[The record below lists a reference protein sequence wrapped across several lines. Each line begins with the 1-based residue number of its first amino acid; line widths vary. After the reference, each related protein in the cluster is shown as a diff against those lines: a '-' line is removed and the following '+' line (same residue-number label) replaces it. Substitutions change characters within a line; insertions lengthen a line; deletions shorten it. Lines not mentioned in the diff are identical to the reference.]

1 MQSEILFWG
10 VLALAVL
17 GGPWLLAAV
26 ALRRA
31 GRARDRLEALEGKL
45 ARLQRRVEREPG
57 AAAEEPPPLPPL
69 PGTWAVPAAAP
80 PRAEVVL
87 ETSVAPPSPPP
98 PDSAG
103 APPPILEGGAAP
115 IGAGSSLE
123 EKIALVWFTRI
134 GALALILGAAYFFKY
149 AVDNEWIGPA
159 GRVAL
164 GALAGVALLAAAEAI
179 RSRSRPVYVQAVLG
193 TGAALLFVS
202 AYASHALYRLV
213 PAGAAFAAVAVV
225 ALLGG
230 ALAVRHR
237 GEIVLVLSL
246 VGGLLAPVFL
256 STGEDRPLALFGYLL
271 VLTALALAAS
281 ARLGFRYAP
290 WFAIAGT
297 SLLFAGWYGKFFEV
311 HPPRP
316 DLEPWGGRAGAYHP
330 LASRAVPLAFAAA
343 FLAEWIGAWAAERRA
358 RREGAWGLAVLLA
371 ALLLGHLAFA
381 MLLHDRAWPLGTAL
395 VALAALSAAVL
406 RSEDRPGL
414 LWAPGA
420 LAAAILAVVAWDA
433 GGGERFAWLAAA
445 GATAF
450 AYLAAVAESWIVRK
464 EPPSRGL
471 VVVAAGAGL
480 AFVGLTLEL
489 TTVKESILRAA
500 LLGATGAAELA
511 LGAGVLARLRARA
524 TVLLGVALGLFAGA
538 AALLFSGATITLV
551 WAALAAV
558 AAVLAAREED
568 PWWLGGAGALFLA
581 VLLRLASV
589 DLAEPEAGRSLFFLT
604 LGGDGALLPTFLANA
619 RTYAFAGS
627 AAALF
632 VAAWQVARVPRFRL
646 PAAAMATAGHAL
658 LLAVAVMEVRG
669 LVFDAPPPPMASDAA
684 GFRVFER
691 VFREA
696 VQAQRG
702 RLDMATTLV
711 LGAWA
716 ALLVGVGFA
725 ARSALH
731 RWLGLAL
738 FAGTLGKLALWDVW
752 RLSRLYQIGVFT
764 AVGVLLLAASYLYAR
779 HGSRLIDMLKQG
791 GRGGS
796 GKALL
801 LVAAGS
807 LLAPGAASALD
818 VSPYRET
825 RPIQGVSAPGL
836 WQVEVD
842 ADLYR
847 HALAAP
853 GTLAD
858 VRISG
863 PGGEEVPWALRPVP
877 AADPERRVEA
887 ALVDPVVRPDG
898 SVRAALDL
906 GKPGLRHSEV
916 RLDLAGDEF
925 LREARI
931 ETSDDGR
938 RWGLAAEGGRVY
950 AVKDLPEARRT
961 FLRYPASDA
970 RWLRVTL
977 LAGSGAPPR
986 ILGARL
992 FFAPVSRREV
1002 RGLAAGVAG
1011 PTPAPGGRRSRLEI
1025 DLGAP
1030 GIPVDA
1036 VVLQA
1041 AAAGGEPPPFE
1052 RAARAY
1058 ASADRQY
1065 WSPAGAGL
1073 LWRAPEG
1080 RLPAADR
1087 ENARIAVSGAGQ
1099 RWLRVE
1105 IEDGD
1110 APPLRI
1116 AGARVEWLAE
1126 QLVFRADAAG
1136 PHVLYVGDREAR
1148 APAYDLAAVLR
1159 RTPGAPVSA
1168 AALGPLAANPR
1179 HAERAKVEPFT
1190 ERHRGAIAAG
1200 LLAVLAGL
1208 AVWVVRLLRAGAGG
1222 PGPG

>member
-1 MQSEILFWG
+1 
-10 VLALAVL
+10 V
-17 GGPWLLAAV
+17 PAAV
-26 ALRRA
+26 
-31 GRARDRLEALEGKL
+31 
-45 ARLQRRVEREPG
+45 
-57 AAAEEPPPLPPL
+57 PPPLI
-69 PGTWAVPAAAP
+69 PAAP
-80 PRAEVVL
+80 
-87 ETSVAPPSPPP
+87 T
-98 PDSAG
+98 
-103 APPPILEGGAAP
+103 GG
-115 IGAGSSLE
+115 GSTLE

-164 GALAGVALLAAAEAI
+164 GALAGVAVLAAAEAI
-179 RSRSRPVYVQAVLG
+179 RSRSRPIYVQAVLG
-193 TGAALLFVS
+193 AGAALLFVS

-230 ALAVRHR
+230 ALAIRHR
-237 GEIVLVLSL
+237 SEIVLVLSL

-256 STGEDRPLALFGYLL
+256 STGEDRPGALFGYLL

-281 ARLGFRYAP
+281 ARLGFRFAP

-297 SLLFAGWYGKFFEV
+297 SVLFVGWWARFFEV

-316 DLEPWGGRAGAYHP
+316 DLEAWAGRAGAYHP
-330 LASRAVPLAFAAA
+330 LPARAVPLAFAAA
-343 FLAEWIGAWAAERRA
+343 FVAEWIATWYAERKA

-381 MLLHDRAWPLGTAL
+381 ALLHDRPWPMGAAL
-395 VALAALSAAVL
+395 VALAVASAIAL
-406 RSEDRPGL
+406 RHEGRPGL

-420 LAAAILAVVAWDA
+420 LAAAILFVVAWDA
-433 GGGERFAWLAAA
+433 SGVERFEWLAAA
-445 GATAF
+445 GATSLAF
-450 AYLAAVAESWIVRK
+450 LAAVADSWIVRK
-464 EPPSRGL
+464 EPPARGL

-480 AFVGLTLEL
+480 AFVGLALEL
-489 TTVKESILRAA
+489 TTVRESILRAV
-500 LLGATGAAELA
+500 LLGATGAVELA

-524 TVLLGVALGLFAGA
+524 TVLLGVALALFAGA
-538 AALLFSGATITLV
+538 AALLFSGATITVV

-558 AAVLAAREED
+558 AAALAAREED
-568 PWWLGGAGALFLA
+568 PWWLGGAGVLFLA

-589 DLAEPEAGRSLFFLT
+589 DLAGPDADRSLYFLT
-604 LGGDGALLPTFLANA
+604 LGRDGALLPRFLVNA

-632 VAAWQVARVPRFRL
+632 ASAWQVARVPRLRL

-658 LLAVAVMEVRG
+658 LLAVVLLEVRG
-669 LVFDAPPPPMASDAA
+669 LLLDTPSAPLASDAA

-691 VFREA
+691 AFRDA
-696 VQAQRG
+696 VLAQRG

-711 LGAWA
+711 LGVWA

-738 FAGTLGKLALWDVW
+738 FAATLGKLALWDVW
-752 RLSRLYQIGVFT
+752 NLSRLYQIGVFT
-764 AVGVLLLAASYLYAR
+764 AVGALLLAASYLYAR
-779 HGSRLIDMLKQG
+779 HGSRLIDLLKQG

-796 GKALL
+796 GKAVLL
-801 LVAAGS
+801 LLAAGS
-807 LLAPGAASALD
+807 LLAPWASPALD
-818 VSPYRET
+818 ITPYRET
-825 RPIQGVSAPGL
+825 RAVAGVAAPGL

-847 HALAAP
+847 HSLAAP

-858 VRISG
+858 VRIAG
-863 PGGEEVPWALRPVP
+863 PAGDEVPWALRAVP
-877 AADPERRVEA
+877 AGEPERQVEA

-898 SVRAALDL
+898 SVRATLDL

-916 RLDLAGDEF
+916 RLDLRGDEF
-925 LREARI
+925 LREARV

-938 RWGLAAEGGRVY
+938 RWDLAAEGGRVY

-970 RWLRVTL
+970 RWVRVTL
-977 LAGSGAPPR
+977 RPGSGAPPR

-992 FFAPVSRREV
+992 FFAPVAPPEV
-1002 RGLAAGVAG
+1002 RSLAVAVSG
-1011 PTPAPGGRRSRLEI
+1011 PSPAPGGRRSRLEI

-1030 GIPVDA
+1030 GIPASA

-1041 AAAGGEPPPFE
+1041 GAGIFE
-1052 RAARAY
+1052 RAARVY
-1058 ASADRQY
+1058 ASADRQV

-1080 RLPAADR
+1080 RLPATDR
-1087 ENARIAVSGAGQ
+1087 ENARIPVSCAGQ

-1110 APPLRI
+1110 APPLAV
-1116 AGARVEWLAE
+1116 AGAHVEWLA
-1126 QLVFRADAAG
+1126 QQVVFRAERAG
-1136 PHVLYVGDREAR
+1136 PHLLYVGDAEAR

-1159 RTPGAPVSA
+1159 RTPGTPVST
-1168 AALGPLAANPR
+1168 AALAPAAANPH
-1179 HAERAKVEPFT
+1179 HAERHKAVPFT
-1190 ERHRGAIAAG
+1190 ERHRGAIAVA

-1208 AVWVVRLLRAGAGG
+1208 ALWVVRLLREGAGG